1 MFVRGTGNKP
11 RHTNFIFMTSGL
23 QIIPSNMDT
32 TLQIDTLPNWCRG
45 SSLATDIISIVGH

>member
-23 QIIPSNMDT
+23 QIIIIMDT